1 MKIGQIQRN
10 KIYEDILKSVKG
22 LLNRSSY
29 LCSGLS
35 KSFRVSDV
43 LYFCIIVPQE
53 DFSVLALI
61 EDRHCSKRR
70 NLKGLK
76 LG

>member
-22 LLNRSSY
+22 VTERSSC

-43 LYFCIIVPQE
+43 LWFCIKVPQE

-61 EDRHCSKRR
+61 EDRQCSKHR
-70 NLKGLK
+70 NLNGLK